1 MMINRRNIQE
11 IQKSPIMCFT
21 PKLHTTAT
29 LIALHEYKL
38 SLYHLQ
44 PFYLFVYEL
53 LVVATISII
62 PGIFLLFYTCDM
74 LMNFGIDATIAKYSQ
89 LYMYGLVPMA
99 ILLC

>member
-53 LVVATISII
+53 LVVATISTFCYGGLQECCII
-62 PGIFLLFYTCDM
+62 VASASSSFEIDSTRR
-74 LMNFGIDATIAKYSQ
+74 LMPPAPIN
-89 LYMYGLVPMA
+89 
-99 ILLC
+99 